1 MREGPDHVPRFKVSV
16 NFNGEVFVSPTYC
29 TTLRQTE
36 HAAAEVA
43 LNTLSARGP
52 SRSLTASVFD
62 ESGVYKNLLQETAH
76 KAGLDLPLYTTIR
89 TGPGHVPVFTSTV
102 ELAGMSFTGES
113 AKTKKQ
119 AEKNAAIAA
128 WSSLKT
134 NPKTAPTQIMKNS
147 QAELQEASAIV
158 ETDKDELL
166 NGISKFIK
174 KPIEMSNNRKLNNL
188 LPDQIADDARKT
200 HIRTSLIGLTSPSKI
215 AIPARVQSTKN
226 SSSSSNEVSDP
237 SMRSTT
243 TKLSNTET
251 LSPNK

>member
-1 MREGPDHVPRFKVSV
+1 MDLFSDSNLEKSRQKQNSFLSLLPPPPRTMSKILPPSLSTNCQAF
-16 NFNGEVFVSPTYC
+16 Y
-29 TTLRQTE
+29 QT
-36 HAAAEVA
+36 
-43 LNTLSARGP
+43 
-52 SRSLTASVFD
+52 D
-62 ESGVYKNLLQETAH
+62 
-76 KAGLDLPLYTTIR
+76 
-89 TGPGHVPVFTSTV
+89 
-102 ELAGMSFTGES
+102 
-113 AKTKKQ
+113 
-119 AEKNAAIAA
+119 
-128 WSSLKT
+128 
-134 NPKTAPTQIMKNS
+134 PKTAPTQIMKNS

-158 ETDKDELL
+158 ETDKDGLL

-188 LPDQIADDARKT
+188 LPDQIADDARNT

-226 SSSSSNEVSDP
+226 SSSSSNEFSDP